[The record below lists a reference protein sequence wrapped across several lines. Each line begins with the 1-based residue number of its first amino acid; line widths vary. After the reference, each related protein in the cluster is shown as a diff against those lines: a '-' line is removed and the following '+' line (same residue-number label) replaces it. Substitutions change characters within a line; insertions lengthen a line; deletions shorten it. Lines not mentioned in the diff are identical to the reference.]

1 MDMAAVVKKSK
12 SSIHI
17 EEDWNIL
24 MMAQVFHAVKD
35 KYSDKYMMVDASILF
50 LINLFVCNFSV
61 CE

>member
-1 MDMAAVVKKSK
+1 MDMAAVVKNSK
-12 SSIHI
+12 SSSHI